1 MEIMKKRLMD
11 TKDRVKRSNINI
23 IWEAVE
29 NNREIKK
36 RQYLEDNWQFL
47 RIDERH
53 ESSVSKFQEG

>member
-11 TKDRVKRSNINI
+11 TKDRVKRSIINL
-23 IWEAVE
+23 IWEAVD
-29 NNREIKK
+29 REIKK